1 MLITLYSFNRSTT
14 KNPFSPKMLSTH
26 VIHILRGE
34 WYDVFSGR
42 RPIAGTHPPQDPIN
56 SVAVAL
62 NGGLSRHESFE
73 GHTLDARGFH
83 GAPLFIHFLL
93 VLGPYFGEV
102 SVIPLL
108 VCHIFCSSSRLFNN
122 G

>member
-1 MLITLYSFNRSTT
+1 MTSF
-14 KNPFSPKMLSTH
+14 LGGAQ
-26 VIHILRGE
+26 LRGH
-34 WYDVFSGR
+34 
-42 RPIAGTHPPQDPIN
+42 TPPQDPIN